1 MEELHFNH
9 CNKNAVEI
17 LHATSISCACAYL
30 VAKLCLTLCNAI
42 DYCPLGSFVHGDSP
56 GNNTGVGCHFHFQ
69 GIFLTHKLNP
79 CLLRL
84 LHWQADSL
92 PLSQL
97 IS

>member
-1 MEELHFNH
+1 MEELHFNN
-9 CNKNAVEI
+9 NKKAVEI
-17 LHATSISCACAYL
+17 LHATNISCVCMYL
-30 VAKLCLTLCNAI
+30 VAKSCLTLYNAT
-42 DYCPLGSFVHGDSP
+42 DYCPPGSSDHGGSP
-56 GNNTGVGCHFHFQ
+56 GNNTGVGCHYHLQ

-79 CLLRL
+79 RL